1 MKKVFFGFSIFLVG
15 DSSLINNPVGNH
27 SSCIHHL
34 RLDICIDKYS
44 YHDSLQAS
52 LIEGFGHLTLCKAIA
67 IETFDYESLF
77 KVALYSISQ
86 SFGY

>member
-15 DSSLINNPVGNH
+15 DSSLINNPTGNH

-34 RLDICIDKYS
+34 GLDICFDEYS

-52 LIEGFGHLTLCKAIA
+52 HVEGFGHLTLCEAIA
-67 IETFDYESLF
+67 IETVDYESLF
-77 KVALYSISQ
+77 KISNVRR
-86 SFGY
+86 Y